1 MALFQTYPP
10 GPHLAH
16 VVEYY
21 WRSVVSLNESLT
33 QDVSTP
39 LMQGMTFNL
48 NRLTEKMAFGDR
60 VQEMSDYCYLFG
72 QPAGHRLS
80 HSHYTGVDIFGIK
93 FTPTGI
99 YTLAEIDMQQVAD
112 SIISADCIWGRE
124 VEWLCEAMYETPD
137 VRGMIRIVEQFL
149 LSKIRQQRQLNIQP
163 LEYAVRYMQSER
175 IYSVK
180 DVLDKVYLSER
191 TMQRHFISWIGMTP
205 KQYAQICRFNAVK
218 KELEQIPQT
227 AWSKTIC
234 AYGYYDQSHFIR
246 EFKKFSPNTPIN
258 YSSVEEMQRGGGIIT
273 EEDLKA
279 YTAVERTPVVFDY
292 KGYEIITM
300 GLPSSGGVVVQQMM
314 EMIKP
319 YPLKEYDF
327 HSREAVNLMVE
338 VERRA
343 YADRTEYMG
352 DPDFVDVPV
361 SKLLDPAYVRSRM
374 DDFVPLKPSKSENIK
389 AGLGKEKEET
399 THFSII
405 DKDGNMV
412 SLTTTINGNYGS
424 RVVVGGAGFLLNNEM
439 DDFSAKPGVPNKFGL
454 LGTEA
459 NSIAAGKRMLS
470 AMTPTLVK
478 KDNKPYAVIGTPGGS
493 TIITSVFQT
502 LLNII
507 EFDMSAY
514 DAVNKPKFHHQW
526 QPDLI
531 HIEKAFDPQLREE
544 LEAIGYV
551 LKERANIGRTEVLLI
566 RDGVIEA
573 VGDNR
578 GDDSVAGY

>member
-1 MALFQTYPP
+1 MKSTSLFLLITGLLVFGCGQQQQAVKIDAYDYEIVKHDTFQHAAVSSAHPLASEVGRYILEQGGTAMDAAIAVQYALAVVYPNAGNIGGGGFMVVNTKEGESYTIDFREKAP
-10 GPHLAH
+10 GQAHRDMYLDSLGNADLTKSQDGHLASG
-16 VVEYY
+16 VPG
-21 WRSVVSLNESLT
+21 SVA
-33 QDVSTP
+33 
-39 LMQGMTFNL
+39 GMELAHKKFGTLDFEKLIQPAIDLAEKGFAITAREARGL
-48 NRLTEKMAFGDR
+48 NRYREDFVKYNTMPSAFVKEEEWKENDSL
-60 VQEMSDYCYLFG
+60 VQTDLANTLKRIQKEGAKGFYEG
-72 QPAGHRLS
+72 ETARL
-80 HSHYTGVDIFGIK
+80 I
-93 FTPTGI
+93 
-99 YTLAEIDMQQVAD
+99 
-112 SIISADCIWGRE
+112 
-124 VEWLCEAMYETPD
+124 
-137 VRGMIRIVEQFL
+137 
-149 LSKIRQQRQLNIQP
+149 
-163 LEYAVRYMQSER
+163 
-175 IYSVK
+175 
-180 DVLDKVYLSER
+180 
-191 TMQRHFISWIGMTP
+191 
-205 KQYAQICRFNAVK
+205 
-218 KELEQIPQT
+218 
-227 AWSKTIC
+227 
-234 AYGYYDQSHFIR
+234 
-246 EFKKFSPNTPIN
+246 
-258 YSSVEEMQRGGGIIT
+258 VEEMQRGGGIIT
-273 EEDLKA
+273 AEDLKA
-279 YTAVERTPVVFDY
+279 YTAAERTPVIFDY

-319 YPLKEYDF
+319 YPLKEYGF
-327 HSREAVNLMVE
+327 HSKEAVSLMVE

-361 SKLLDPAYVRSRM
+361 SRLLDPAYIRSRM
-374 DDFVPLKPSKSENIK
+374 NDFVPLKASKSEDIK
-389 AGLGKEKEET
+389 AGLGTGKEKEET

-424 RVVVGGAGFLLNNEM
+424 RVVVGGAGFILNNEM

-459 NSIAAGKRMLS
+459 NSIAPGKRMLS

-502 LLNII
+502 LLNIL

-531 HIEKAFDPQLREE
+531 HIEKAFDPQLSKE
-544 LEAIGYV
+544 LEAMGYV
-551 LKERANIGRTEVLLI
+551 VKERANIGRTEVLLI

-573 VGDNR
+573 VGDDR